1 MDVQLLNWLDCTAP
15 YFDWPLSTRPLYSN
29 THQKLIYREPRVDV
43 KVQRYRNLFSSRTGQ
58 HGSSHWPLPLRR
70 WLIGQTTWSDRYSMC
85 FDKPWPKPNC
95 FICYTSRSPDA
106 RYIDVSVKKSDTSWS
121 GVIKRWADLIQQ
133 ALKIQKLLQRRQLN
147 QYRQNCPWNIVSHK
161 QSELFP
167 YSWWCFRLLLLLR
180 QLFPDYH
187 GKKLVICV
195 SAVNVQQLKP
205 WLHCS

>member
-106 RYIDVSVKKSDTSWS
+106 RYIDVSVKKI
-121 GVIKRWADLIQQ
+121 GY
-133 ALKIQKLLQRRQLN
+133 LLEWG
-147 QYRQNCPWNIVSHK
+147 YKKVSRPNPASAENTEIITEK
-161 QSELFP
+161 ATQSIPSELSLK
-167 YSWWCFRLLLLLR
+167 YSFTQAIWII
-180 QLFPDYH
+180 P
-187 GKKLVICV
+187 V
-195 SAVNVQQLKP
+195 
-205 WLHCS
+205 